1 MKRKRGWQQE
11 AKEQRRPRGK
21 ELRHMSGRASED
33 TAKNLHG
40 QGHPADP
47 DFWCREVA
55 MEGGDMT
62 SQPFLGVQ
70 EASPMADNPVC

>member
-1 MKRKRGWQQE
+1 MKKGGGSRKQRNRGDYVGRKR
-11 AKEQRRPRGK
+11 
-21 ELRHMSGRASED
+21 HVSGRASED

-40 QGHPADP
+40 QGHPDDP
-47 DFWCREVA
+47 DFWCGEVA

-62 SQPFLGVQ
+62 SQPSLGVQ

>member
-1 MKRKRGWQQE
+1 
-11 AKEQRRPRGK
+11 
-21 ELRHMSGRASED
+21 MSGRASED